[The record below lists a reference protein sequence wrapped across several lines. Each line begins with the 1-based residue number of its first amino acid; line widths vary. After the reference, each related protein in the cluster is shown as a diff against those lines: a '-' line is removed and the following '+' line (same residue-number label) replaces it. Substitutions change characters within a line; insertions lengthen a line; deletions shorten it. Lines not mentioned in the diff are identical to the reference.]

1 MGRAGDAFGRA
12 LRDAAVPR
20 ALMVMQGPVWASLP
34 PFTDCKQKAQRRS
47 LASHTLG
54 TGGWNSAAVRLWS
67 QPGFVHRRVAR
78 AWLACLV

>member
-1 MGRAGDAFGRA
+1 
-12 LRDAAVPR
+12 
-20 ALMVMQGPVWASLP
+20 MVMQGPVWASLP

-67 QPGFVHRRVAR
+67 QPGFVHRRAAR
-78 AWLACLV
+78 AWLAHLV